1 MNEMDTRFANQYNI
15 QWFPGHMT
23 KTLRMMEQEIQHVDA
38 SLVLLDAR
46 IPLSSLNPEIELGA
60 RSLLVDLAAIG
71 FGVAGVTEEFVT
83 RELDSGRLRRL
94 KTSFQIPPRSVD
106 MCMLRDVPQ
115 TAAAERFA
123 EFVKQSLSEK

>member
-1 MNEMDTRFANQYNI
+1 MSQSDIINSRQI

-115 TAAAERFA
+115 TAAAQRFT